1 MNKTKRAR
9 LGGYARAAKLTAEQ
23 RSKSARRAVTV
34 RWAKKRS
41 LPTTTITIFSGTTH
55 VFWFD
60 CRRTMKGSKQ

>member
-23 RSKSARRAVTV
+23 RSKGARRAVNA
-34 RWAKKRS
+34 RWSKKRS
-41 LPTTTITIFSGTTH
+41 LPLTTTAFSGTTY

-60 CRRTMKGSKQ
+60 CRRTMKRSKQ